1 MGMSALLAETTRLL
15 TMFQDKEKGINASV
29 AAAIAAVP
37 EMSKD
42 YYVNAI
48 SGDDLTGTGSYA
60 KPFKT
65 VAKAINAIPYG
76 GGGYVR
82 LFGHE
87 HVIGNITVAFKNITI
102 SPAPGEV
109 VKPTL
114 RNICLP
120 GEVGV
125 LDNRTTGFLMD
136 SATIVL
142 STIRVRTADYVVPG
156 ATANNI
162 YTGLFR
168 RNDRPM
174 GMYHL
179 TGCEVELGDTPLA
192 RHTVNSQIGI
202 SSFYSNK
209 ISRVGSVVLNTALV
223 ELAGAPMIFSAN
235 GNTLPAG
242 GKWLGDYLTGVIQ
255 DSNGAVRSVISNLI
269 LA

>member
-37 EMSKD
+37 EMNKD
-42 YYVNAI
+42 LYVNAI
-48 SGDDLTGTGSYA
+48 SGDDLTGTGSFS

-65 VAKAINAIPYG
+65 IAKAILVIPYG
-76 GGGYVR
+76 GGGYIR

-87 HVIGNITVAFKNITI
+87 HVIGSINVSFKNITI
-102 SPAPGEV
+102 GVAPGETD
-109 VKPTL
+109 KPTL
-114 RNICLP
+114 RNYCL
-120 GEVGV
+120 VGTNGAM
-125 LDNRTTGFLMD
+125 DNSTTGFLMD

-142 STIRVRTADYVVPG
+142 AGIRVRTADYVVPG
-156 ATANNI
+156 ATLNNV
-162 YTGLFR
+162 YVGLFR

-179 TGCEVELGDTPLA
+179 TNCEVELGDTPLA
-192 RHTVNSQIGI
+192 RHTINSQIGV
-202 SSFYSNK
+202 SSFYLNK
-209 ISRVGSVVLNTALV
+209 IKRVGPVVLNTPLV
-223 ELAGAPMIFSAN
+223 EFAGTPMIFAAN

-242 GKWLGDYLTGVIQ
+242 GKWLGDYVTGVIQ
-255 DSNGAVRSVISNLI
+255 DSNGAIRSVISNLI

>member
-37 EMSKD
+37 EMSKEL
-42 YYVNAI
+42 YVNAI
-48 SGDDLTGTGSYA
+48 TGDDVTGTGVFS

-65 VAKAINAIPYG
+65 IAKAVKAIPYG
-76 GGGYVR
+76 GGGSIK

-87 HVIGNITVAFKNITI
+87 HVLGNITVSFKNITI
-102 SPAPGEV
+102 STASGET

-114 RNICLP
+114 RNVCLP
-120 GEVGV
+120 ASNGT

-142 STIRVRTADYVVPG
+142 SGIRVRTADYVVLG
-156 ATANNI
+156 AAANDI

-179 TGCEVELGDTPLA
+179 TNCEIELGDTPLA
-192 RHTVNSQIGI
+192 RHTINSQIGI
-202 SSFYSNK
+202 ASLYLNK
-209 ISRVGSVVLNTALV
+209 VSRVGPVVLNTALV
-223 ELAGAPMIFSAN
+223 ELAGAPMIFASN

-242 GKWLGDYLTGVIQ
+242 GKWLGDYLTGVVQ
-255 DSNGAVRSVISNLI
+255 DSNGAVRSVITNLI

>member
-1 MGMSALLAETTRLL
+1 MGMSAMLAETTRLL

-37 EMSKD
+37 EMSREL
-42 YYVNAI
+42 YVNAI
-48 SGDDLTGTGSYA
+48 AGDDVTGTGAFS

-65 VAKAINAIPYG
+65 IAKAINVIPYG
-76 GGGYVR
+76 GGGTIR
-82 LFGHE
+82 LFGQE
-87 HVIGNITVAFKNITI
+87 HVIGNITVSFKNITI
-102 SPAPGEV
+102 STAGGET

-114 RNICLP
+114 RNMCLP
-120 GEVGV
+120 ASTGV

-142 STIRVRTADYVVPG
+142 TGIRVRTADYAVPG
-156 ATANNI
+156 ATVNDI

-179 TGCEVELGDTPLA
+179 TNCEIELGDTPLA
-192 RHTVNSQIGI
+192 RHTINSQIGI
-202 SSFYSNK
+202 VSLYLNK
-209 ISRVGSVVLNTALV
+209 ISRVGPVVLNTPLV
-223 ELAGAPMIFSAN
+223 ELAGAPMIFASN

-255 DSNGAVRSVISNLI
+255 DSSGAVRSVISNLI